1 MRKSTLLALMGYL
14 GFVGLVFWACG
25 GHSPTT
31 PSFGPSAVP
40 IGPKPGPV
48 GPSTR
53 PVGPS
58 GAPVGPSPTGPV
70 GGGTPPAPA
79 PTTSGGSG
87 GGPGGGGTPTPP
99 GGTGGTVPCPGTLT
113 VNAVGVPL
121 LVSDIYLNPNVFPR
135 IATDYVY
142 KCVVKEI
149 KVTMRV
155 TTVTGFVAAPPNDYR
170 TPNMEIVACGSRNGV
185 AGCAGTKTYQF
196 LGGAVASGNQ
206 IGTTCNDFTFD
217 TTATTVWVPSA
228 PPLPPYS
235 GTYQWDPARTG
246 IADLWRLNGLQLE
259 AAGFVHPPDALLQ
272 CARID
277 ITTQMLP

>member
-48 GPSTR
+48 GPSAR

-58 GAPVGPSPTGPV
+58 GAPVGPSPSGPV

-87 GGPGGGGTPTPP
+87 GGPGGGTPTPP
-99 GGTGGTVPCPGTLT
+99 GGSGGTVPCPATFT
-113 VNAVGVPL
+113 VNAVGLPM
-121 LVSDIYLNPNVFPR
+121 LVADTYLNPNVFPR
-135 IATDYVY
+135 ITTDYVH
-142 KCVVKEI
+142 KCVIKE
-149 KVTMRV
+149 VRVAMRV
-155 TTVTGFVAAPPNDYR
+155 TTVTGFVGTYR
-170 TPNMEIVACGSRNGV
+170 VPSMEIVACGSRNGV
-185 AGCAGTKTYQF
+185 AGCAGSKTYQF
-196 LGGAVASGNQ
+196 LGGAQASGNQ
-206 IGTTCNDFTFD
+206 IGTTCSDFVFD
-217 TTATTVWVPSA
+217 TTETTVWVPTA

-235 GTYQWDPARTG
+235 GTYQWDPARVG
-246 IADLWRLNGLQLE
+246 VAEPWRLNNLLFE
-259 AAGFVHPPDALLQ
+259 AAGFTHPPDALLE

-277 ITTQMLP
+277 IETQMLP